1 MPLFQYKPGPLG
13 KEYLMQ
19 PKSRLTCGLA
29 LSAVAL
35 SMGLHPARADD
46 PKPDVVALLKQSTT
60 AYKQMKSYQHLEV
73 WKMGQQEVKYT
84 LALERP
90 NKFAF
95 KSSNSNEDAAVSD
108 GKSFV
113 NFQSQI
119 HEYTKTPAPA
129 TYAGINIVDD
139 VTFQPQ
145 VTYLI
150 ALMLQGNALADKN
163 FTASL
168 IAHLKVGPTATLDGK
183 KADTLVMDG
192 NGYTF
197 TFYLDATTHRIVK
210 CVQAITRQQF
220 TISETVTD
228 VKVNQPI
235 DPTVFQYTP
244 PPQAKL
250 GVEMSA
256 LAGMYEGK
264 PALDFKLK
272 THDGKDISLAELR
285 GKVVVVDFWASWC
298 GPCKQVMPIIQEI
311 YEKYGDKGVVVLA
324 VDTWDA
330 KADCDQFLKDNSN
343 YTMSVLM
350 DPAEKST
357 DASVATKLYGV
368 HGIPTTL
375 IIDKEGVV
383 RTYAIGSHER
393 SFYMDA
399 LKKLGI
405 EVAAK

>member
-1 MPLFQYKPGPLG
+1 MHLT
-13 KEYLMQ
+13 
-19 PKSRLTCGLA
+19 SRLTCGLA

-35 SMGLHPARADD
+35 SMGLSQARADD
-46 PKPDVVALLKQSTT
+46 PKPGVVALLQQST
-60 AYKQMKSYQHLEV
+60 AVYKQMKSYQHLAV
-73 WKMGQQEVKYT
+73 WKIAQGERTQEVQYT

-95 KSSNSNEDAAVSD
+95 KSSIAGQDAAISD

-113 NFQSQI
+113 NYRAQTK
-119 HEYTKTPAPA
+119 EYTKIPAPA

-139 VTFQPQ
+139 VMFQPQ

-150 ALMLQGNALADKN
+150 ALMLQGNALADKD
-163 FTASL
+163 FTSSL
-168 IAHLKVGPTATLDGK
+168 IAQLKVGPAATLDGK
-183 KADTLVMDG
+183 KVDTLVMDG
-192 NGYTF
+192 NGGTV
-197 TFYLDATTHRIVK
+197 TFYLDAATHRMVK
-210 CVQAITRQQF
+210 SVQTVTGQPI

-228 VKVNQPI
+228 VKVNQTI

-244 PPQAKL
+244 PQQAKL
-250 GVEMSA
+250 VAKFTNPAAAQEAEMNA
-256 LAGMYEGK
+256 LVQKYEGK
-264 PALDFKLK
+264 PALDFNLK
-272 THDGKDISLAELR
+272 THDGKDISLAGLR

-298 GPCKQVMPIIQEI
+298 GPCKRVMPIIQEI
-311 YEKYGDKGVVVLA
+311 HEKYGDKGVVVLA

-350 DPAEKST
+350 DPAEKNT

-375 IIDKEGVV
+375 IIDKEGIV